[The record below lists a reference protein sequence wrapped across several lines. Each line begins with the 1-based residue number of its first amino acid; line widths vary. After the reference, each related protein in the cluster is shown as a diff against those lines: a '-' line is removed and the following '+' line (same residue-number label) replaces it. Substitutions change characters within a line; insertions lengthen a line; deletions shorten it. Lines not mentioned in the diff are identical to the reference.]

1 VGVDNGHVLHAG
13 LFLSWSEVGMSAQR
27 CFFFCCFPLSF
38 AGKEERERGQQTIKQ
53 RQEAAVVWCS
63 VKHNREA
70 EEDHGSP
77 PLLMRLPVFFF
88 FWSLTEL
95 SLCFLVFFFT
105 SLFCCCSFDG
115 SNEVA
120 EQVSFSRQTV
130 RTFPNSFF
138 SCLLFLLGWSSH
150 FTVHSYLNL
159 LWFRITF
166 IRWFAS
172 PKRNPLLR
180 RIPWFLH
187 SRRRVFPRVS
197 FSSPSARWVPKRSLK
212 KKKKTKT
219 KKLIMREEGE
229 PTAKC

>member
-95 SLCFLVFFFT
+95 SLCFLVFFFH
-105 SLFCCCSFDG
+105 
-115 SNEVA
+115 
-120 EQVSFSRQTV
+120 FS
-130 RTFPNSFF
+130 
-138 SCLLFLLGWSSH
+138 FLL
-150 FTVHSYLNL
+150 L
-159 LWFRITF
+159 
-166 IRWFAS
+166 
-172 PKRNPLLR
+172 
-180 RIPWFLH
+180 
-187 SRRRVFPRVS
+187 
-197 FSSPSARWVPKRSLK
+197 
-212 KKKKTKT
+212 
-219 KKLIMREEGE
+219 
-229 PTAKC
+229 